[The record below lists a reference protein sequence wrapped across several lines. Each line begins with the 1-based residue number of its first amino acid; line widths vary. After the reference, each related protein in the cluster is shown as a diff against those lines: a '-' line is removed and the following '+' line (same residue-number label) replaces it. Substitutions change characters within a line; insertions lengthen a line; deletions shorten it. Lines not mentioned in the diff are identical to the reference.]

1 MYEHTHAHSAF
12 LVLCSAYVECVDGGM
27 FEWDTV
33 QDELVH
39 FFPNVSGYLTA
50 ALGDDWII
58 AADSANNIATLL
70 LPQGATCLL
79 VVGVF

>member
-1 MYEHTHAHSAF
+1 MCEHTHTVL

-33 QDELVH
+33 KDELVH